1 MSTLPIQLIANVN
14 ADQATEVVTQALSL
28 KSLDQL
34 KTSSGVY
41 SAKEIADVIVGPIYN
56 EISQKLEEARYKIA
70 TLVAD
75 NDKLESSL
83 RQVVTNLFTTDYVRK
98 VHGGIHKAVVALA
111 KQLTNC
117 DCGASATKASVTFLV
132 KTVIT
137 DAKPCLKT
145 QENCE
150 VLASFDVDFQI
161 HRECADGS
169 SQLISSTDVA
179 LQLHYDDVSKILADN
194 KLSEEA
200 MTLLLKLRD
209 ERTQY
214 DQNCQNID
222 ALQQYTNNAQRD
234 LRKLGVS
241 AKSVLHNMSLTN
253 LQADAQACEQARLLG
268 QQIRASMDSL
278 E

>member
-1 MSTLPIQLIANVN
+1 MSALPIQLIANVKD
-14 ADQATEVVTQALSL
+14 DQATQVVAQALSC

-34 KTSSGVY
+34 KTDGGLY
-41 SAKEIADVIVGPIYN
+41 SAKEIAEVIVGPIHN

-70 TLVAD
+70 ELVTA

-83 RQVVTNLFTTDYVRK
+83 KQIATDLFTTDYIRK
-98 VHGGIHKAVVALA
+98 VHGGIYKTIVALA

-117 DCGASATKASVTFLV
+117 DCGARAAKAHSTFLV
-132 KTVIT
+132 KTVV
-137 DAKPCLKT
+137 ANSKPCFKT
-145 QENCE
+145 QENRK

-161 HRECADGS
+161 HREYADGAS
-169 SQLISSTDVA
+169 KLVSSTEVEF
-179 LQLHYDDVSKILADN
+179 QLHYDDVSKILADN
-194 KLSEEA
+194 KLSEE
-200 MTLLLKLRD
+200 TTKLLLRLHD

-214 DQNCQNID
+214 EQNCQNID